1 MSEIYSELLM
11 AKRKHKR
18 RRRTVLRDGPNPVD
32 VHVGARVR
40 ERRVSL
46 GMSQTDL
53 CEYLRLTFQQIQ
65 KYEKG
70 ANRISASKLW
80 ALSHFFKV
88 PIEWFFEG
96 LGETSQ
102 EQNDVMAR
110 PETGQLA
117 RYYQA
122 CPPPTRK
129 RLLAL
134 IRATAGV
141 RGKGGRRTG
150 RGQ

>member
-1 MSEIYSELLM
+1 M
-11 AKRKHKR
+11 AKRKQKR
-18 RRRTVLRDGPNPVD
+18 RRRNILRDGPDPVD
-32 VHVGARVR
+32 VHVGGRVR
-40 ERRVSL
+40 ERRVLL

-53 CEYLRLTFQQIQ
+53 GEYLRLTFQQIQ
-65 KYEKG
+65 KYERG

-88 PIEWFFEG
+88 PVEWFFEG

-102 EQNDVMAR
+102 KQEDVMTKSEAQ
-110 PETGQLA
+110 PLA
-117 RYYQA
+117 RYFLA
-122 CPPPTRK
+122 CPPPIK
-129 RLLAL
+129 KHLLAL

-141 RGKGGRRTG
+141 RGKGGRRKG